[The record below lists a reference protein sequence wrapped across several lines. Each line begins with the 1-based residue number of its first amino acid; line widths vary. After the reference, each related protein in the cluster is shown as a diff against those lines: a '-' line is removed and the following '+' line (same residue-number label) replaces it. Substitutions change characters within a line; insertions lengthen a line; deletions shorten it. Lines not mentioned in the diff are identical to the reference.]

1 MENQGVTQNVKTV
14 TFRNPVYSTDVAA
27 DVYFPNDFD
36 KEKKYAVIITAH
48 PIGSSKEQT
57 SGNVYGKAF
66 AEAGF
71 VVLAFNASFQGDSSG
86 ELRSLEDP
94 GPRVEDFRCALDYL
108 MTQSYVDEN
117 RIGVLGICGG
127 GGYSVKAAMTDR
139 RIKAVGTVVAVNF
152 GRMVREGFGTGTTP
166 VLALEGIAKQRT
178 AEARGADLH
187 VSNSLPESP
196 EAVEKMGITEI
207 DVVEATKYYKTERGY
222 KPQGATS
229 SLDSH
234 LAAMYGFDAFFPAE
248 HLLTQP
254 LQIVVGGIAGA
265 FGSFRDGFDLLNRA
279 KSEKK
284 DILVIPDASHYD
296 LYWDPKYT
304 SQALARLVPFYKE
317 NL

>member
-1 MENQGVTQNVKTV
+1 MKTV
-14 TFRNPVYSTDVAA
+14 TFKNQVFSTDVAA
-27 DVYFPNDFD
+27 DIYFPNDFD
-36 KEKKYAVIITAH
+36 KEKKYATIITAH

-57 SGNVYGKAF
+57 SGNIYGKAF

-86 ELRSLEDP
+86 DLRWLEDP
-94 GPRVEDFRCALDYL
+94 GARVEDFRSALDYL
-108 MTQSYVDEN
+108 MTQDYVDEN
-117 RIGVLGICGG
+117 RIGLLGICGG

-139 RIKAVGTVVAVNF
+139 RIKALGTVVAVNF
-152 GRMVREGFGTGTTP
+152 GRMVREGFGTGSTP

-178 AEARGADLH
+178 AEVRGAELH

-196 EAVEKMGITEI
+196 EAVEKMGITEV

-234 LAAMYGFDAFFPAE
+234 MAAMYGFDAFFPAE

-254 LQIVVGGIAGA
+254 LQVIVGGVAGA
-265 FGSFRDGFDLLNRA
+265 FGSFRDGYDLFNRA
-279 KSEKK
+279 KSDKK
-284 DILVIPDASHYD
+284 NILVVEGASHYD

-304 SQALARLVPFYKE
+304 GQALEKLVVFYNE